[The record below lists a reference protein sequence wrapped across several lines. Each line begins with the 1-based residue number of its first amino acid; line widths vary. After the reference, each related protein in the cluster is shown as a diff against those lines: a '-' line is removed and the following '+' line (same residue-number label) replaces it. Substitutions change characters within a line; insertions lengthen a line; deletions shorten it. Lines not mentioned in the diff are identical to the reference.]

1 SATVIFTSPI
11 NRFNSKDF
19 VNGVWKSVAAF
30 SVPATTA
37 SIAAFK
43 RGTRVRF
50 ADGQVRKITQ
60 VNKVG
65 DNLSVYVEGA
75 LLDGSRV
82 GAPNTVSALGNA
94 SVPATGGTAS
104 A

>member
-1 SATVIFTSPI
+1 MPFDKFISTPKLLVASAALATMFGVITVNNEVVAAEPATASATVIFTSPI

-43 RGTRVRF
+43 RGTWVRF
-50 ADGQVRKITQ
+50 ADGQVRSEEHT
-60 VNKVG
+60 
-65 DNLSVYVEGA
+65 SE
-75 LLDGSRV
+75 
-82 GAPNTVSALGNA
+82 
-94 SVPATGGTAS
+94 
-104 A
+104 